1 MSKFKERFAINPEVG
16 ENGQWV
22 DFGDGIQVQVRRYS
36 SKSVQEL
43 HRTLERPYAKIQ
55 KQNVNFE
62 IPADVREKNIIKLLC
77 DIIVVNWKGVTDI
90 QSGEPLECTLE
101 NKKKIFEDTHL
112 EDFRNQ
118 VFFASASSETF
129 RDMEE
134 FTKEAVK
141 N

>member
-1 MSKFKERFAINPEVG
+1 MSKFKERFATNPEVA

-36 SKSVQEL
+36 SKPVQEL
-43 HRTLERPYAKIQ
+43 HRILERPFAKIQ

-77 DIIVVNWKGVTDI
+77 DIIVVDWKGVSDFETD
-90 QSGEPLECTLE
+90 QPLECNSA
-101 NKKKIFEDTHL
+101 NKKKVFEDPRL

-129 RDMEE
+129 RDNEE
-134 FTKEAVK
+134 FSKDAVK